1 MRVFISVT
9 DSFLG
14 RVFFGGLGEGL
25 LAGFVGVKI
34 FVSLAQSSHF
44 VPRPFIFSIASG
56 PLFPES
62 PLKRFKS
69 LFNHLDGIVS
79 ASLSLVLLVI
89 NTLELQTDC

>member
-9 DSFLG
+9 ESFLG
-14 RVFFGGLGEGL
+14 RVSFGGLGEGL
-25 LAGFVGVKI
+25 FAGFVGVTFFI
-34 FVSLAQSSHF
+34 SLAQSNHF
-44 VPRPFIFSIASG
+44 LPRPFIFSIASG

-62 PLKRFKS
+62 PLNRFKS

-89 NTLELQTDC
+89 KTLELQTDC